1 MNPEDDK
8 HAAPPA
14 AGAFGDLPSLVLIER
29 LQGGETAARD
39 ELVRR
44 YWPRLAAWARGR
56 LPQRAR
62 DLYDTTDLV
71 QEAFTA
77 ALPRLNEFRPEHE
90 GALLAYLRVAVM
102 NRIANL
108 ADARARRGQRVDA
121 DSEIEDRQPSPLERV
136 IGRDS
141 IERYERALERLKPR
155 DRHAIQ
161 VRVELDLPYDEISR
175 ELGTGTITAARM
187 RVSRAL
193 YRLAIEMN
201 REAGLDAR
209 A

>member
-1 MNPEDDK
+1 MNPEDQE
-8 HAAPPA
+8 
-14 AGAFGDLPSLVLIER
+14 GAKPRPEGSIGDLPSLVLLER
-29 LQGGETAARD
+29 LQRGEFAARE

-71 QEAFTA
+71 QEAFAA
-77 ALPRLNEFRPEHE
+77 ALPRLKEFQPEHE
-90 GALLAYLRVAVM
+90 GALLAYLRVAVIH
-102 NRIANL
+102 RIANL
-108 ADARARRGQRVDA
+108 ANARARRGQRIDP

-141 IERYERALERLKPR
+141 IERYERALERLKPG

-161 VRVELDLPYDEISR
+161 VRVELDLPYEEIAR
-175 ELGTGTITAARM
+175 ELGSGTITAARM

-193 YRLAIEMN
+193 YRLAVEMN
-201 REAGLDAR
+201 REVGPGAR